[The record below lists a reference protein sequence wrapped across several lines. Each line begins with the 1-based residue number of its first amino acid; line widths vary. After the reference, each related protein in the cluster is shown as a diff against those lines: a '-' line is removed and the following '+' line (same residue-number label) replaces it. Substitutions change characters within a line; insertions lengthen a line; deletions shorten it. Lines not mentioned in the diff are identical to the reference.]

1 MPGQLVTRRHRAFSK
16 LDPRTTG
23 PFRVRSVS
31 GTDRQR
37 VTLDPLVGEDGA
49 PRRKKRLIVHA
60 SHLVPFDKPYVEPE
74 DLDVG
79 DDATPD
85 SEGQE

>member
-1 MPGQLVTRRHRAFSK
+1 MPGQLVTRRHCAFSK

-23 PFRVRSVS
+23 PFRVRNVS
-31 GTDRQR
+31 GTYRQR

-49 PRRKKRLIVHA
+49 PRRRRRLIVHA

-79 DDATPD
+79 DDATPE